1 VIEEGWRFVMASSL
15 VVADVQSDFATTVQR
30 LTSALSQRG
39 IKLFATIDHAAAAR
53 EVGLNLAD
61 EVVLIFGNP
70 AGGTPLMQQ
79 DPRVGI
85 ELPLRLLVW
94 SRDGTTKVAYNDP
107 VQLADHYAL
116 GSAAGGLQR
125 LRDLLGALVAEVA
138 H

>member
-1 VIEEGWRFVMASSL
+1 MRFAMASSL
-15 VVADVQSDFATTVQR
+15 VVADVPSDVATTVQR

-39 IKLFATIDHAAAAR
+39 ITLFATIDHAAAAR
-53 EVGLNLAD
+53 EVGLDLAD

-79 DPRVGI
+79 APRVGI

-94 SRDGTTKVAYNDP
+94 SADGTTKVAYNDP

-116 GSAAGGLQR
+116 GSAASVLPR
-125 LRDLLGALVAEVA
+125 LRDLLAALLAEVA